1 MSEMSYG
8 PEQFQAETD
17 VSRETLERFETWRRL
32 LEETSAHTNLV
43 GRGTLTEF
51 WHRHALDSWQV
62 LELMPD
68 AARWADL
75 GAGAGFPGL
84 AIAFGLMERGVEAGH
99 VLMVDSV
106 AKKMAFVNQVIR
118 ETKAP
123 AIARADRVESIHPVP
138 EMDVVTAR
146 AMAPLGK
153 LLGYVHPFVEKG
165 AVALL
170 PKGARYN
177 EELTEARKSW
187 TFEAEVLP
195 SRTSPE
201 AAILKIRGLARV

>member
-1 MSEMSYG
+1 MSEAKYG
-8 PEQFQAETD
+8 PEQFQAETG
-17 VSRETLERFETWRRL
+17 VSRETLDRFETWLRL

-43 GRGTLTEF
+43 GRGTLTDF

-62 LELMPD
+62 FEQMPE
-68 AARWADL
+68 AKRWADL

-84 AIAFGLMERGVEAGH
+84 AIAFGLMERHAGEGH

-106 AKKMAFVNQVIR
+106 AKKMAFVTQVIR

-138 EMDVVTAR
+138 EVDVVTAR

-170 PKGARYN
+170 PKGARYK

-187 TFEAEVLP
+187 TFDAEVLP

>member
-1 MSEMSYG
+1 MSETAYG
-8 PEQFQAETD
+8 PEQFQAETG

-62 LELMPD
+62 FELMPE
-68 AARWADL
+68 ARRWADL

-84 AIAFGLMERGVEAGH
+84 AIAFALMERHAGKGH

-138 EMDVVTAR
+138 EVDVVTAR

-153 LLGYVHPFVEKG
+153 LLGYVHPFVDKG

-170 PKGARYN
+170 PKGARYK

>member
-1 MSEMSYG
+1 MSEATYG
-8 PEQFQAETD
+8 PEQFQAETG

-62 LELMPD
+62 FELMPE
-68 AARWADL
+68 ARRWADL

-84 AIAFGLMERGVEAGH
+84 AIAFALMERHAGKGH

-138 EMDVVTAR
+138 EVDVVTAR

-153 LLGYVHPFVEKG
+153 LLGYVHPFVDKG

-170 PKGARYN
+170 PKGARYK